1 MKKII
6 LILSAALMLTGCNGL
21 FKPEASAMAAD
32 SDSIVLNDDEFIE
45 EVEGG
50 EPVSWALSAYEKE
63 LMNID
68 DLPESAVL
76 QERLGSLLLY
86 VNVEAAPDEDNPE
99 GTYSV
104 WVASEERVIVAKVL
118 TTNPTAAASW
128 DKMTGKDASGVEVP
142 MNLIAA
148 ASSAKF
154 ASEDGCKIIVE
165 GCPDSR
171 NIWTYLIDLE
181 KRTAIQ
187 LPSTEGVQDIDME
200 QGEIIAAS
208 YGYYDEGGRYTVNK
222 AYSLDG
228 KFIRQTSDPE
238 PE

>member
-21 FKPEASAMAAD
+21 FKTEASAMAAD

-50 EPVSWALSAYEKE
+50 EPVPWALSAYEKE

-86 VNVEAAPDEDNPE
+86 VNAEAAPDEDNPE

-142 MNLIAA
+142 
-148 ASSAKF
+148 
-154 ASEDGCKIIVE
+154 
-165 GCPDSR
+165 
-171 NIWTYLIDLE
+171 
-181 KRTAIQ
+181 
-187 LPSTEGVQDIDME
+187 
-200 QGEIIAAS
+200 
-208 YGYYDEGGRYTVNK
+208 TVNK

>member
-21 FKPEASAMAAD
+21 FKTEASAMAAD

-86 VNVEAAPDEDNPE
+86 VNA
-99 GTYSV
+99 
-104 WVASEERVIVAKVL
+104 
-118 TTNPTAAASW
+118 
-128 DKMTGKDASGVEVP
+128 
-142 MNLIAA
+142 
-148 ASSAKF
+148 
-154 ASEDGCKIIVE
+154 
-165 GCPDSR
+165 
-171 NIWTYLIDLE
+171 
-181 KRTAIQ
+181 
-187 LPSTEGVQDIDME
+187 
-200 QGEIIAAS
+200 
-208 YGYYDEGGRYTVNK
+208 
-222 AYSLDG
+222 
-228 KFIRQTSDPE
+228 
-238 PE
+238 